1 MLIIVFISH
10 ENLQNFGNLCDHL
23 TAFGFLSPETCFTYC
38 FIKKNKIKP
47 MKKETKNTNMGFLS
61 TPLVPKRKKLPQKH
75 INSDSYF
82 RTVVFKLYILGP
94 KGKGKFNPLKPEA

>member
-47 MKKETKNTNMGFLS
+47 MKKIDQKYKYGISFYSISSKEKKIASET
-61 TPLVPKRKKLPQKH
+61 H
-75 INSDSYF
+75 
-82 RTVVFKLYILGP
+82 
-94 KGKGKFNPLKPEA
+94 

>member
-10 ENLQNFGNLCDHL
+10 ENLLNFGNLCDHL

-38 FIKKNKIKP
+38 FIKKNKEKQNQT
-47 MKKETKNTNMGFLS
+47 ESNMGFLS
-61 TPLVPKRKKLPQKH
+61 TPLVPKKKKLPQKH

-94 KGKGKFNPLKPEA
+94 KGKGKCNPLKPEA